1 MGGSGEKVLL
11 VESDADISDL
21 IVRQTLQ
28 PMGYHVRH
36 VKAATTAIQEVLR
49 FAPDVIL
56 ANLDLPDLS
65 GKDLLVALSSQGID
79 VPVIVLAKPG
89 SEMDI
94 IQAFRLGAFDYLQL
108 PVREAE
114 VVSALERVF
123 KQLRAQQE
131 REQLALELHKTNQ
144 ELQQRLKELT
154 TIFAIGKA
162 VTSITEQRILFD
174 KVVEGAVQV
183 SEADVGWLL
192 LRKEESKTFILSAYL
207 NLPQSVGAKL
217 NQTWDDGISTL
228 VALSGET
235 LEIHGEPLKR
245 FRVSQ
250 LGRAA
255 LVVPIKAKNEV
266 IGLLVVMRKALRPF
280 SSNEQALLEA
290 VADYAAISLV
300 NASLFRALEERIR
313 RQQKGDVAFQ
323 SEQGQREEKASRHS
337 HQLRSHLM
345 VAMGYI
351 GMLMDGQLGAL
362 DDEQRDA
369 LRICK
374 QKLQAVI
381 DLLDR
386 S

>member
-1 MGGSGEKVLL
+1 MVDSGDKVLL
-11 VESDADISDL
+11 VESDAEVSDL
-21 IVRQTLQ
+21 IMRQTLQ
-28 PMGYHVRH
+28 PMGYQVHHVH
-36 VKAATTAIQEVLR
+36 SAANAIQEVLR

-56 ANLDLPDLS
+56 ADLDLPDLS

-89 SEMDI
+89 SETDI
-94 IQAFRLGAFDYLQL
+94 IQAFRLGAFDYIQL

-114 VVSALERVF
+114 VISALERVL
-123 KQLRAQQE
+123 KQLRAQRE
-131 REQLALELHKTNQ
+131 REQLASELHKTNQ
-144 ELQQRLKELT
+144 ELKQRLKELT
-154 TIFAIGKA
+154 TLFAIGKA
-162 VTSITEQRILFD
+162 VTSITNQRVLFD
-174 KVVEGAVQV
+174 KIVEGAVQV
-183 SEADVGWLL
+183 TNADCGWLL
-192 LRKEESKTFILSAYL
+192 LRKGDGKPFLLSAYL
-207 NLPQSVGAKL
+207 NLPSSIGAKL

-255 LVVPIKAKNEV
+255 LVVPIKARDEV
-266 IGLLVVMRKALRPF
+266 IGLLVVMRKALHPF
-280 SSNEQALLEA
+280 HTNEQVLLEA

-300 NASLFRALEERIR
+300 NVSLFRALEERVR
-313 RQQKGDVAFQ
+313 AQQKEISAFQ
-323 SEQGQREEKASRHS
+323 EEQREKKGEISRYN

-345 VAMGYI
+345 VATGYI

-362 DDEQRDA
+362 DEEQRDA

-381 DLLDR
+381 DLLEH